1 MKSAIFFGLIM
12 ISWGVHSQKL
22 IFVRAKTKAATVYF
36 NGAELT
42 QTAGVSLPLG
52 VSEIVI
58 KNVAN
63 SLNES
68 TIQIGAPSTVS
79 VLSVQFT
86 NNYVSDFEV
95 DQGNLAQKRVRDS
108 STYVQKEIKKIQIQI
123 NSIAQTVT
131 LLDANK
137 VVGGTNSGLNVT
149 ELIKLVDYYKNKRTE
164 LENNSADLQEKEQ
177 ILIKKLQGLN
187 DQLELSSSSLE
198 KTSAG
203 KLILQVYSNLAGTVP
218 FTISYITNTA
228 TWAPF
233 YDLRTEAI
241 SLPINLIYKAQISQ
255 NSGVDWK
262 KVTLTLSSGL
272 PNQGTIAP
280 TLTPWFLN
288 YAQVNNKTAKRVMS
302 MAMPRTD
309 EEITMRKD
317 KVTAMENYPITTITE
332 NQLNISFDIEIPYDI
347 ASNGKIHSVTLKELK
362 IPATYN
368 YFAAPRIEKEAF
380 LIAEINNYS
389 RYNLLQGEANI
400 IFEGMFVGKTIIDPN
415 QISDTLQVNM
425 GRDKRISIKRDK
437 IIDKSGTKFLSSY
450 KEQTFTYEITI
461 RNNKS
466 QAIELLLKDQYPLS
480 SNKEITIDLLESDGA
495 KINAETA
502 ILSWNIKLG
511 TAETKKVRLSYKIKY
526 PKDQIIDNL

>member
-1 MKSAIFFGLIM
+1 MKSTIFFGLIM
-12 ISWGVHSQKL
+12 ISWGVHSQKP
-22 IFVRAKTKAATVYF
+22 IFVSAKTKAATVYF

-68 TIQIGAPSTVS
+68 TIQIGAPSTVT

-95 DQGNLAQKRVRDS
+95 DQGNLMQKRVRDS
-108 STYVQKEIKKIQIQI
+108 ITYIQKEIKKIKIKI
-123 NSIAQTVT
+123 NSIAQTIV

-203 KLILQVYSNLAGTVP
+203 KLILQVYSNLAATVP

-233 YDLRTEAI
+233 YDLRADAI

-262 KVTLTLSSGL
+262 KVILTLSSGL
-272 PNQGTIAP
+272 PNQGTIAT

-288 YAQVNNKTAKRVMS
+288 YSNVYKKLQGKVMGIAIDS
-302 MAMPRTD
+302 D
-309 EEITMRKD
+309 Q
-317 KVTAMENYPITTITE
+317 AMERKSKISSEIAAYPTTQIIE

-511 TAETKKVRLSYKIKY
+511 AAETKKVRLGYKIKY